1 MTVDGIWSMVGSAN
15 WDGRSLRLNFE
26 LNLECYGNTFAR
38 RLDHLIDAKIA
49 TAKAIA
55 YEEIANRPLLV
66 RLRDAAIRL
75 ASPYL

>member
-1 MTVDGIWSMVGSAN
+1 MVGSAN

-26 LNLECYGNTFAR
+26 LNLECYDSAFAK
-38 RLDHLIDAKIA
+38 RLDRLIDSKIA
-49 TAKAIA
+49 TARAITRQQVA
-55 YEEIANRPLLV
+55 TRSLPV